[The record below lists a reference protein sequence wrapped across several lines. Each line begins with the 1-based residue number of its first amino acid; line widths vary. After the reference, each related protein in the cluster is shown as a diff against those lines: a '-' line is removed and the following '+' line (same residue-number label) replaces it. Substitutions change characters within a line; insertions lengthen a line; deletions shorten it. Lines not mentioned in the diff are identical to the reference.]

1 MTEMLELGAS
11 PKNYS
16 RTGGL
21 VYYKSKGVRIEQN
34 DPFFAEIESDFGW
47 EIVTLGEPARRRR

>member
-1 MTEMLELGAS
+1 MLELGAS

-16 RTGGL
+16 RTGA
-21 VYYKSKGVRIEQN
+21 KGVRIEQN